1 MKLWKKVL
9 IGAAMLIAG
18 SVITAIVHANVQI
31 ARLETRA
38 PDEGAPGRMLTIDG
52 HRWHVVEHGDPA
64 QDPTGAPIL
73 LVHGFAVAGLQTF
86 EPWASEQL
94 RGRSLILPDL
104 LGYGHSERIPTAG
117 SWYSVQSYSDALVQL
132 LDQLGVRQ
140 VDLISHSFGGSVALR
155 FALDHPE
162 RVRRIVFISA
172 AIYVEPSAAEGI
184 VQLPLGIGRAVTWH
198 AFGAGPWSI
207 NVLGCRDRGCQW
219 VELAKIRDTT
229 ATLRAMMRSTREF
242 PAAQELMRDLPGLK
256 TRPLIIW
263 GRKDNI
269 VPLIQGERLA
279 EATGGRLV
287 IIDNSVHMPHL
298 REPERVGGIVREFLD
313 QG

>member
-9 IGAAMLIAG
+9 IGAALLIAG

-31 ARLETRA
+31 ARLETRG

-104 LGYGHSERIPTAG
+104 LGYGHSERIPAPG
-117 SWYSVQSYSDALVQL
+117 PWYSVQGYSDALVQM

-155 FALDHPE
+155 FALDHPD

-172 AIYVEPSAAEGI
+172 AIYVEPSVAEGI

-229 ATLRAMMRSTREF
+229 DTLRAMMSSTREY
-242 PAAQELMRDLPGLK
+242 PAAQQLTRDLPGLK
-256 TRPLIIW
+256 SRPLIIW

-269 VPLIQGERLA
+269 VPLTQGERLA

>member
-9 IGAAMLIAG
+9 IGAVPLIAG
-18 SVITAIVHANVQI
+18 SVIAAIVHANLQI
-31 ARLETRA
+31 ARLETRT

-52 HRWHVVEHGDPA
+52 HRWHVVTDGDPT

-73 LVHGFAVAGLQTF
+73 LVHGFAVAGMQTF

-94 RGRSLILPDL
+94 HGRSLILPDL
-104 LGYGHSERIPTAG
+104 LGYGHSERIPKAG
-117 SWYSVQSYSDALVQL
+117 PWYSVQGYADALVQL
-132 LDQLGVRQ
+132 LDQLGVQQ

-184 VQLPLGIGRAVTWH
+184 VQLPLDIGRAVTWH

-229 ATLRAMMRSTREF
+229 DTLRAMMRSTREF
-242 PAAQELMRDLPGLK
+242 PAAEALLRDLPGLK

-269 VPLIQGERLA
+269 VPLAQGERLA
-279 EATGGRLV
+279 VATGGRLV
-287 IIDNSVHMPHL
+287 VIDNSVHMPHL
-298 REPERVGGIVREFLD
+298 RESERVGGIVRDFLD

>member
-1 MKLWKKVL
+1 MKLWGKVL
-9 IGAAMLIAG
+9 IGAVLLLAGIVIA
-18 SVITAIVHANVQI
+18 AIVHANLQI
-31 ARLETRA
+31 ARLETRT

-52 HRWHVVEHGDPA
+52 HRWHVVVDGDPV

-117 SWYSVQSYSDALVQL
+117 PWYSLQGYSDGLVAL

-140 VDLISHSFGGSVALR
+140 VDIVSHSFGGSVALR

-172 AIYVEPSAAEGI
+172 AIYVEPSVAEGI

-219 VELAKIRDTT
+219 SELAKIRDTT
-229 ATLRAMMRSTREF
+229 DTLRAMMRSTREY
-242 PAAQELMRDLPGLK
+242 PGAEDLMRDLPGLRF
-256 TRPLIIW
+256 RPLVIW
-263 GRKDNI
+263 GRRDNI
-269 VPLIQGERLA
+269 VPLAQGERLA
-279 EATGGRLV
+279 AATGGRLV

-298 REPERVGGIVREFLD
+298 REPERVGGLVREFL
-313 QG
+313 GER

>member
-104 LGYGHSERIPTAG
+104 LGYGHSERIPAPG

-229 ATLRAMMRSTREF
+229 DTLRAMMRSTREY
-242 PAAQELMRDLPGLK
+242 PAAQQLTRDLPGLK

-298 REPERVGGIVREFLD
+298 RQPERVGVIVREFLD

>member
-1 MKLWKKVL
+1 MKLWGKML
-9 IGAAMLIAG
+9 IGSVLLLAGIVIA
-18 SVITAIVHANVQI
+18 AIVHANLQI
-31 ARLETRA
+31 ARLETRT
-38 PDEGAPGRMLTIDG
+38 PDEGAPGRMLTVDG
-52 HRWHVVEHGDPA
+52 HRWHVVVDGDPVH
-64 QDPTGAPIL
+64 DPTGAPIL

-94 RGRSLILPDL
+94 HDRSLILPDL
-104 LGYGHSERIPTAG
+104 LGYGHSERIPKAG
-117 SWYSVQSYSDALVQL
+117 PWYSVQAYADALVQL
-132 LDQLGVRQ
+132 LDQLGVQQ
-140 VDLISHSFGGSVALR
+140 VDLVSHSFGGSVALR

-219 VELAKIRDTT
+219 SELAKIRDTT
-229 ATLRAMMRSTREF
+229 DTLRAMMRSTREY
-242 PAAQELMRDLPGLK
+242 PAAGELVRDLPALK

-269 VPLIQGERLA
+269 VPLAQGERLA
-279 EATGGRLV
+279 AATGGRLV

-298 REPERVGGIVREFLD
+298 REPERVGGLVREFLD

>member
-1 MKLWKKVL
+1 MKLWGKVL
-9 IGAAMLIAG
+9 IGAVLLLAGIVIA
-18 SVITAIVHANVQI
+18 AIVHANLQI
-31 ARLETRA
+31 ARLETRT
-38 PDEGAPGRMLTIDG
+38 PDEGAPGRMLTVDG
-52 HRWHVVEHGDPA
+52 HRWHVVVDGDPV

-94 RGRSLILPDL
+94 HGRSLILPDL
-104 LGYGHSERIPTAG
+104 LGYGHSERIPKAG
-117 SWYSVQSYSDALVQL
+117 PWYSVQAYADALVQL
-132 LDQLGVRQ
+132 LDQLGVQQ
-140 VDLISHSFGGSVALR
+140 VDLVSHSFGGSVALR

-219 VELAKIRDTT
+219 
-229 ATLRAMMRSTREF
+229 S
-242 PAAQELMRDLPGLK
+242 
-256 TRPLIIW
+256 
-263 GRKDNI
+263 
-269 VPLIQGERLA
+269 
-279 EATGGRLV
+279 
-287 IIDNSVHMPHL
+287 
-298 REPERVGGIVREFLD
+298 
-313 QG
+313 

>member
-1 MKLWKKVL
+1 MKLWGKVL
-9 IGAAMLIAG
+9 IGAVLLLAGIVIA
-18 SVITAIVHANVQI
+18 AIVHANLQI
-31 ARLETRA
+31 ARLETRT
-38 PDEGAPGRMLTIDG
+38 PDDGAPGRVLTIDG
-52 HRWHVVEHGDPA
+52 HRWHVVVDGDPV

-94 RGRSLILPDL
+94 HGRSLILPDL
-104 LGYGHSERIPTAG
+104 LGYGHSERIPKAG
-117 SWYSVQSYSDALVQL
+117 PWYSVQAYADALVQL
-132 LDQLGVRQ
+132 LDQLGVQQ
-140 VDLISHSFGGSVALR
+140 VDLVSHSFGGSVALR

-219 VELAKIRDTT
+219 SELAKIRDTT
-229 ATLRAMMRSTREF
+229 DTLRAMMRSTREY
-242 PAAQELMRDLPGLK
+242 PAAKELMRDLPGLK
-256 TRPLIIW
+256 TPPLIIW

-298 REPERVGGIVREFLD
+298 RQPERVGVIVREFLD

>member
-9 IGAAMLIAG
+9 IGAALLIAG

-31 ARLETRA
+31 ARLETRG

-52 HRWHVVEHGDPA
+52 HRWHVVEHGNPA

-104 LGYGHSERIPTAG
+104 LGYGHSERIPAPG
-117 SWYSVQSYSDALVQL
+117 PWYSVQGYSDALVQM

-155 FALDHPE
+155 FALDHPD

-172 AIYVEPSAAEGI
+172 AIYVEPSVAEGI

-229 ATLRAMMRSTREF
+229 DTLRAMMSSTREY
-242 PAAQELMRDLPGLK
+242 PAAQQLTRDLPGLK
-256 TRPLIIW
+256 SRPLIIW

-269 VPLIQGERLA
+269 VPLTQGERLA

>member
-1 MKLWKKVL
+1 MNRWKKALVGSAL
-9 IGAAMLIAG
+9 LIAG
-18 SVITAIVHANVQI
+18 IVITAIVHANLQI
-31 ARLETRA
+31 ARLETRT
-38 PDEGAPGRMLTIDG
+38 PDEGAPGRMLAIDG
-52 HRWHVVEHGDPA
+52 HRWHVVVDGEPA
-64 QDPTGAPIL
+64 HDPTGAPIL

-117 SWYSVQSYSDALVQL
+117 PWYSLQGYSDGLVAL

-140 VDLISHSFGGSVALR
+140 VDIVSHSFGGSVALR

-172 AIYVEPSAAEGI
+172 AIYVEPSVAEGI

-219 VELAKIRDTT
+219 SELAKIRDTT
-229 ATLRAMMRSTREF
+229 DTLRAMMRSTREY
-242 PAAQELMRDLPGLK
+242 PGAEDLMRDLPGLRF
-256 TRPLIIW
+256 RPLVIW
-263 GRKDNI
+263 GRRDNI
-269 VPLIQGERLA
+269 VPLAQGERLA
-279 EATGGRLV
+279 AATGGRLV
-287 IIDNSVHMPHL
+287 VIDNSVHMPHL
-298 REPERVGGIVREFLD
+298 REPERVGGLVREFLD
-313 QG
+313 PG

>member
-1 MKLWKKVL
+1 MKLWGKVL
-9 IGAAMLIAG
+9 IGAVLLLAGIVIA
-18 SVITAIVHANVQI
+18 AIVHANLQI
-31 ARLETRA
+31 ARLETRT
-38 PDEGAPGRMLTIDG
+38 PDEGAPGRMLTVDG
-52 HRWHVVEHGDPA
+52 HRWHVVVDGDPVH
-64 QDPTGAPIL
+64 DPTGAPIL

-94 RGRSLILPDL
+94 HDRSLILPDL
-104 LGYGHSERIPTAG
+104 LGYGHSERIPKAG
-117 SWYSVQSYSDALVQL
+117 PWYSVQAYADALVQL
-132 LDQLGVRQ
+132 LDQLGVQQ
-140 VDLISHSFGGSVALR
+140 VDLVSHSFGGSVALR

-219 VELAKIRDTT
+219 SELAKIRDTT
-229 ATLRAMMRSTREF
+229 DTLRAMMRSTREY
-242 PAAQELMRDLPGLK
+242 PAAKELMRDLPGLK
-256 TRPLIIW
+256 TPPLIIW

-298 REPERVGGIVREFLD
+298 RQPERVGVIVREFLD